1 MATIK
6 EKEGIIYGAV
16 SYILWGIVPVYW
28 KQLEHI
34 GAIEI
39 LVHRVLWSCMFM
51 LLLLSVTKKL
61 PALFQYIKEIGSD
74 FKKLLALFAASALV
88 STNWGIFIWAV
99 NHGRILDTSLGYYI
113 NPLIS
118 VLLGVIVLK
127 EKLSKAQVVS
137 FCLAAIGV
145 ITLTLYFGE
154 FPWIAFGLALSFA
167 FYGLVKVMI
176 GAEAAIG
183 LTLETL
189 MMLPIAI
196 GYLSFSFIR
205 GDMDLPAAPDLLLLI
220 GGGIATALPLL
231 LFAIGANNIPFT
243 LLGFLQYIAPT
254 LSMLVGVLI
263 YGEAFTKVHALSYA
277 FIWSALLLFSF
288 SQMKMRLNR
297 QSTEGT
303 QKKAIVSS
311 E

>member
-1 MATIK
+1 MSAIK
-6 EKEGIIYGAV
+6 EKEGIIYGAA
-16 SYILWGIVPVYW
+16 SYMLWGIIPIYW

-39 LVHRVLWSCMFM
+39 LIHRVLWSCMFM
-51 LLLLSVTKKL
+51 LLLLFATRKL
-61 PALFQYIKEIGSD
+61 PALFRYIKEISTNL
-74 FKKLLALFAASALV
+74 KKVLALFAASALV

-99 NHGRILDTSLGYYI
+99 NNGRILDTSLGYYM

-127 EKLSKAQVVS
+127 EKLSKVQMVS

-145 ITLTLYFGE
+145 IILTFYFGE
-154 FPWIAFGLALSFA
+154 FPWVAFGLALSFA

-196 GYLSFSFIR
+196 GYLFFSFVK
-205 GDMDLPAAPDLLLLI
+205 GEMAMPVAPDLLLLI
-220 GGGIATALPLL
+220 GGGVATALPLL
-231 LFAIGANNIPFT
+231 LFAIGANSIPFT

-254 LSMLVGVLI
+254 LSMLVGVLL
-263 YGEAFTKVHALSYA
+263 YKEAFTKVHALSFA

-288 SQMKMRLNR
+288 SQLRMHVSR
-297 QSTEGT
+297 QSAES
-303 QKKAIVSS
+303 KKAIVSS

>member
-1 MATIK
+1 MTAVK

-16 SYILWGIVPVYW
+16 SYVLWGIVPIYW

-34 GAIEI
+34 SAIEI
-39 LVHRVLWSCMFM
+39 LIHRVLWSCMFM
-51 LLLLSVTKKL
+51 MLLLAVTRKL
-61 PALFQYIKEIGSD
+61 PALREYIKEIAFD

-88 STNWGIFIWAV
+88 SANWGIFIWAV
-99 NHGRILDTSLGYYI
+99 NNGRILDTSLGYYM

-127 EKLSKAQVVS
+127 ERLSKAQVVS
-137 FCLAAIGV
+137 FGLAAVGV
-145 ITLTLYFGE
+145 LILTLYFGE
-154 FPWIAFGLALSFA
+154 FPWISFGLALSFA

-189 MMLPIAI
+189 MMLPVAI
-196 GYLSFSFIR
+196 GYLFFSFAK
-205 GDMDLPAAPDLLLLI
+205 GDMIIPASTDLLLLI
-220 GGGIATALPLL
+220 GGGIATAMPLL

-254 LSMLVGVLI
+254 LSMLVGVLL
-263 YGEAFTKVHALSYA
+263 YGEVFTKVHALSYA

-288 SQMKMRLNR
+288 SQFKMRISR
-297 QSTEGT
+297 QAADS
-303 QKKAIVSS
+303 KKAIVSS